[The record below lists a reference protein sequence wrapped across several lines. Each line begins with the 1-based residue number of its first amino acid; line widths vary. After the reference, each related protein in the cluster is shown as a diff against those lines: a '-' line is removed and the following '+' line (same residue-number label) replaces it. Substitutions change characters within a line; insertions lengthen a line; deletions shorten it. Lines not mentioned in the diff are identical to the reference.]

1 MKQLFVFIYLI
12 TAAWILTAQDEKWP
26 DLDKSTMDMVY
37 YPQNVAWRNYL
48 SEDQRNITPKLKLTY
63 SRPMKN
69 DRVIFGELLEY
80 GKEWRLGANEA
91 TTLTCYGP
99 IGIGDATLPG
109 GVYTM
114 SALVEDG
121 YWTLNFSTES
131 GIWGS
136 ANRDQSKTVASIRY
150 TVEKVADKREA
161 LAMTFQE
168 VDENHAN
175 LVIDWDGH
183 RVTAPISFNPVTF
196 NNTDPSPMD
205 MAHYPRRSAFT
216 NYAEGEDKNITPKI
230 QVTYSRPQKKGR
242 EVFGDLLKSGDVWR
256 IGANEATE
264 IAIYEEVTINGT
276 KISRGRY
283 AMFAKLGDTSWD
295 IIFSKDYPIWGA
307 ANRDESKDVAT
318 VSVPVSKD
326 TEVLESL
333 SMMFEEKGNNLVHLK
348 IGWDTTRA
356 AIPFQFGE

>member
-1 MKQLFVFIYLI
+1 MKQIFVLIYLI

-69 DRVIFGELLEY
+69 DRVIFGELLEH

-91 TTLTCYGP
+91 TTLTCYSAVQV
-99 IGIGDATLPG
+99 GDAVLTPGTYTL
-109 GVYTM
+109 
-114 SALVEDG
+114 SALVENG
-121 YWTLNFSTES
+121 FWTLNFSTES

-136 ANRDQSKTVASIRY
+136 ANRDQSKTVASVKY
-150 TVEKVADKREA
+150 TVEKVGEPREA

-168 VDENHAN
+168 VDEHHVNM
-175 LVIDWDGH
+175 VIEWDGH
-183 RVTAPISFNPVTF
+183 RVTAPIAFNPVIF
-196 NNTDPSPMD
+196 SNIDPSPMD

-230 QVTYSRPQKKGR
+230 QVTYSRPQKKDR
-242 EVFGDLLKSGDVWR
+242 DIFGGLLKTGSVWR

-264 IAIYEEVTINGT
+264 IAIYEDVTINGT
-276 KISRGRY
+276 KLPRGRY
-283 AMFAKLGDTSWD
+283 AMFAKLGATSWD

-307 ANRDESKDVAT
+307 ANRDESKDAVT
-318 VSVPVSKD
+318 VSVPVTKD

-333 SMMFEEKGNNLVHLK
+333 SMMFEEKGNDLVHLL

-356 AIPFQFGE
+356 AIPFQF